1 MDYKV
6 LGVSAAMGVS
16 LHPFTPYLIGNI
28 ESRAIFHTTGERQ
41 WNINF
46 KGIRLRKDF
55 EEIFD
60 NPDVIIGSPDCGS
73 GSILRMSRAKE
84 YGNHKEN
91 KSLALFIKGVH
102 EYNPKFFL
110 FENLDGL
117 FKSFPEDEFDKI
129 FDDYRLIKHV
139 ASVSRWGNSQQTRV
153 RLIIVGVRKDLPRK
167 IDKYFKLPD
176 YRDKMKTCWEL
187 YGDLDEP
194 TGLYKGSE
202 SKLST
207 AFGHMRESTLEP
219 VTMYGGYKT
228 TLGKVK
234 EQWNT
239 TLKGEKRYKVTDR
252 KYKTAPGVY
261 RNTKLCY
268 PATARKAQRQFDHNG
283 LVLTP
288 RQLARIQG
296 IPDDFRIYLSVDKLN
311 YWLNKARAAV
321 TKTPPYEIS
330 VWFKRKL
337 EKTYKLWK

>member
-16 LHPFTPYLIGNI
+16 LHPFGPHVIGNI
-28 ESRAIFHTTGERQ
+28 ESRAIFQSQGDRQ

-46 KGIRLRKDF
+46 KGIPLWKK
-55 EEIFD
+55 EYPTNLE
-60 NPDVIIGSPDCGS
+60 PDVVIGSPDCGS

-91 KSLALFIKGVH
+91 KSLALFMKGVDQ
-102 EYNPKFFL
+102 YNPKFFL

-117 FKSFPEDEFDKI
+117 FKSFPEEEFDAA
-129 FDDYRLIKHV
+129 FPNYRLVKHV
-139 ASVSRWGNSQQTRV
+139 ASVAQWGNSQLTRV
-153 RLIIVGVRKDLPRK
+153 RLIVVGIRKDLPKK
-167 IDKYFKLPD
+167 IDKRFKLPN
-176 YRDKMKTCWEL
+176 YRDRMKTCFEL

-194 TGLYKGSE
+194 KGLYKGSE

-207 AFGHMRESTLEP
+207 AFGHMREATTSP

-228 TLGKVK
+228 TLGDVK
-234 EQWNT
+234 KEWNT
-239 TLKGEKRYKVTDR
+239 TLKGSKRYIADGR

-296 IPDDFRIYLSVDKLN
+296 VPDDFRIYLSVDKLN

-337 EKTYKLWK
+337 EKTYNLWK